1 MPTSRL
7 AIVACAAIL
16 IPARLPPPARLAVA
30 NSARAYANQV
40 GNPQDLRYHQI
51 PSRDSAPT
59 ALDLYLPPSGAD
71 MLYATLSSYNK
82 QFCGLDKRQRSLAQ
96 HHQQLEAAM
105 LSGKMAKKSPIV
117 DMRLRAR
124 RVGHLLDYEIE
135 RPGGASRPRA
145 GPGAQAASGIGLA

>member
-1 MPTSRL
+1 MRHEVLARWDHIHIAGRHVALPASQQCKDVGSPTSRL

-16 IPARLPPPARLAVA
+16 IPARPPPPARLAVA
-30 NSARAYANQV
+30 NSARAHANQV
-40 GNPQDLRYHQI
+40 GNLQDL
-51 PSRDSAPT
+51 
-59 ALDLYLPPSGAD
+59 
-71 MLYATLSSYNK
+71 
-82 QFCGLDKRQRSLAQ
+82 RQRSLAQ

-117 DMRLRAR
+117 DGRVSGWAFARLRDR
-124 RVGHLLDYEIE
+124 MRGRE